1 MRKHILPRLKALFT
15 AACATLYTRQAR
27 PTMPKF
33 SLEPE
38 TEPSLAPDDAWL
50 FEPEAAV
57 EAIRVRLSNEMN
69 GLAESLSG
77 LREALS
83 LIHGE
88 TPFPVEATTMAP
100 CAIHHHDD
108 LLFDGEAEAPLIPAQ
123 EEISGGEGVFLFDD
137 APSFE
142 DEQRIAEHQHA
153 A

>member
-1 MRKHILPRLKALFT
+1 MRKHILPRLKALLT

-33 SLEPE
+33 SLEPDAS
-38 TEPSLAPDDAWL
+38 PAPDELDTWL
-50 FEPEAAV
+50 FASDAEIEKTRAK
-57 EAIRVRLSNEMN
+57 LSKEMN
-69 GLAESLSG
+69 GLAESLSD
-77 LREALS
+77 LRQALA

-88 TPFPVEATTMAP
+88 TPFPIEATTLAP
-100 CAIHHHDD
+100 CAILHHDD
-108 LLFDGEAEAPLIPAQ
+108 MLFDGEANAPMVPAQ

-142 DEQRIAEHQHA
+142 EEIAPHHQHA

>member
-27 PTMPKF
+27 PTTPKF

-38 TEPSLAPDDAWL
+38 TRHLPGAEDAWL
-50 FEPEAAV
+50 FDAEG
-57 EAIRVRLSNEMN
+57 AIEGAREKLSNEMN
-69 GLAESLSG
+69 GLAESLSD
-77 LREALS
+77 LREALA

-88 TPFPVEATTMAP
+88 TPFPVEATTLAP
-100 CAIHHHDD
+100 CAVLHHDD
-108 LLFDGEAEAPLIPAQ
+108 MLFDGEADAPYLPAQ

-137 APSFE
+137 APTFE
-142 DEQRIAEHQHA
+142 DEIFAEREQHA